1 MRYLFTFILLLY
13 IFPILEAQPPGY
25 WHEVPRELRYTPE
38 GDDFVIVNG
47 DRRFNRALYGTNTA
61 FRVETGDMPEFGLF
75 MPHMGGNIQL
85 GFLSGEKSLWLN
97 DARHIESRYRAGSR
111 IYEIKDP
118 LLGNGQITIITLAL
132 ADAEGIIVKI
142 EPINLPAGSKL
153 ITTFGGASNSRFSRN
168 GDLGVDDPEAF
179 SLKPEACEGN
189 IFTYHDESFRL
200 TYGAGTRGGPRNTVG
215 TFSQGTT
222 LKSGSPY
229 CMESVST
236 LVQSDTTDNKPILV
250 SQTPLTGSPVYF
262 VIKAE
267 DKQTLSPA
275 MLAPLFNKAEERRAT
290 VASSVV
296 MHTPDP
302 FLNTLGGVLSIAAD
316 GIWDDE
322 TQVWQHGAI
331 GWRMPLN
338 GWRAAYTGD
347 AIGWHDRARKHFNG
361 YAASQVTTVEPLIA
375 HPAQDSALNLTR
387 AEKRWGTQMYSNG
400 YISRNPRNSTQM
412 HHYDMNLVYIDELL
426 WHFNWTGDMD
436 YLKVMWPVMKRHLD
450 WEKRNFDPDND
461 GLYDAYACIWASDAL
476 QYNSGGVTYSSA
488 YNYRANRMAAEIA
501 RKIGED
507 PTPYRNEADKILQA
521 INNTLW
527 LPEQGWWAEYKD
539 MMGNKMMHPH
549 AGAWT
554 VYHAIDSD
562 IHTPFQ
568 AYQATRYIDEEIPH
582 IPVRANGLEDERYQT
597 IATTNW
603 LPYSWSV
610 NNVAFAEV
618 AHTSLAYWQA
628 GRNEEAF
635 NLFKSNILDGMYLG
649 SSPGNIGQ
657 ISFYDAARGECYRD
671 FGDPIGVYS
680 RALIQGLYGILPDAM
695 NDKLVIRPGFPADWE
710 YASLKTATVD
720 FNFRR
725 ELQTDYYTVIPSF
738 ERKMALTLQL
748 KAPYD
753 RIKYILVNGEK
764 ADWQLIETVGDAM
777 IQITCDPAAEYR
789 ITIEWGGEKID
800 KGQSEY
806 VVARGDSL
814 TIQGN
819 GPVMELYDP
828 QQLLQDAVLTEGTV
842 TSIVTGTVKGALG
855 HRTIFLKTA
864 QGDLSWWK
872 AVAVEVTEPFDV
884 IYNPEEER
892 LNFTIIN
899 HTNQPA
905 RIELKVNGYML
916 HPAVMLPAKGKSASF
931 SLPEQYAR
939 MGNNMLEMSSNG
951 TTLFSRNIINW
962 NIRNHQATYEPIC
975 MDQYLNAA
983 VNQIF
988 TQEYLSPRSPYTTLQ
1003 IPKQGIGEWCHPALT
1018 AEIDDT
1024 GLRRSSKDN
1033 IFQTPFGI
1041 PFRTPS
1047 DQQQNIAFTS
1057 LWDNYPEEVVIPLS
1071 GKSSHAYL
1079 LMAGTTNHMQAHVP
1093 NGEVVVRYTDGSE
1106 SLLTLVNPENWV
1118 PIEQDFYF
1126 DGAAFR
1132 SDLPRPYRVAL
1143 KSGKVSRNFNEDI
1156 PTDEV
1161 YGRSIEGGAGVILD
1175 LPLDP
1180 LKELE
1185 SLRVKT
1191 IANEVIIGL
1200 MSVTLVR

>member
-1 MRYLFTFILLLY
+1 MLGV
-13 IFPILEAQPPGY
+13 QPAGY

-47 DRRFNRALYGTNTA
+47 NKRFNRALYGTNTA

-85 GFLSGEKSLWLN
+85 GFLSGDKSLWLN
-97 DARHIESRYRAGSR
+97 DARHIKSRYRAGSR
-111 IYEIKDP
+111 IYEINDP
-118 LLGNGQITIITLAL
+118 LLSTGQIIITALAM

-142 EPINLPAGSKL
+142 EPKNLPAGSRF

-189 IFTYHDESFRL
+189 IFTYRNESFRL
-200 TYGAGTRGGPRNTVG
+200 TYGADTRGGPRNTVG

-229 CMESVST
+229 SMESVST
-236 LVQSDTTDNKPILV
+236 LVQSEATDNKPILV
-250 SQTPLTGSPVYF
+250 AQTPLTGNPVYF
-262 VIKAE
+262 AVKAE
-267 DKQTLSPA
+267 DKQTVSPA
-275 MLAPLFNKAEERRAT
+275 VLAPLFNKAEERRAT

-302 FLNTLGGVLSIAAD
+302 FLNALGGVLSIAAD

-322 TQVWQHGAI
+322 TRVWQHGAI

-347 AIGWHDRARKHFNG
+347 AIGWHERARKHFNG
-361 YAASQVTTVEPLIA
+361 YAASQVTTVEPVIA
-375 HPAQDSALNLTR
+375 HPAQDSTLNLTR

-400 YISRNPRNSTQM
+400 YISRNPRNSIQM

-436 YLKVMWPVMKRHLD
+436 YVKEMWPVLKRHLA

-501 RKIGED
+501 EKIGED
-507 PTPYRNEADKILQA
+507 PTPYRDEADKILQA
-521 INNTLW
+521 INSTLW

-539 MMGNKMMHPH
+539 RMGNKMIHPR
-549 AGAWT
+549 AGIWS

-568 AYQATRYIDEEIPH
+568 AYQATRYIDKEIPH
-582 IPVRANGLEDERYQT
+582 IPLRAKGLQGDHYQT

-671 FGDPIGVYS
+671 FGDPIGIYA

-695 NDKLVIRPGFPADWE
+695 HDKLVIRPGFPADWQ

-725 ELQTDYYTVIPSF
+725 EQQTDYYTVIPSF
-738 ERKMALTLQL
+738 ERRMALTLQL

-753 RIKYILVNGEK
+753 RIKHIRVNGEK
-764 ADWQLIETVGDAM
+764 TDWQHLDAAGDPM
-777 IQITCDPAAEYR
+777 ISITSNAAAEYR
-789 ITIEWGGEKID
+789 VTIEWEGEKID
-800 KGQSEY
+800 NTPAEY
-806 VVARGDSL
+806 VAAQGDSL
-814 TIQGN
+814 TIHSN
-819 GPVMELYDP
+819 GPVTELYDP
-828 QQLLQDAVLTEGTV
+828 QRLLTDAVVTEET
-842 TSIVTGTVKGALG
+842 VTGTVKGALG
-855 HRTIFLKTA
+855 HRTLFLKTA
-864 QGDLSWWK
+864 QGDLTWWR
-872 AVAVEVTEPFDV
+872 AVAVEVTVPFDLV
-884 IYNPEEER
+884 YNPEEEQ
-892 LNFTIIN
+892 LNFAIVN
-899 HTNQPA
+899 HGDQPA
-905 RIELKVNGYML
+905 RMELKVNGYTL
-916 HPAVMLPAKGKSASF
+916 HPAVLIPAKGMSASF
-931 SLPEQYAR
+931 TLPAQYAR
-939 MGNNMLEMSSNG
+939 MGTNRVELSSNG
-951 TTLFSRNIINW
+951 TTLFSKEIINW
-962 NIRNHQATYEPIC
+962 HIGNHQVTYEPIC
-975 MDQYLNAA
+975 MDQYLNTA

-1018 AEIDDT
+1018 AEIDDS

-1033 IFQTPFGI
+1033 IFQTPLGI

-1047 DQQQNIAFTS
+1047 DHRHNIAFTS
-1057 LWDNYPEEVVIPLS
+1057 LWDNYPEEVAIPLS

-1093 NGEVVVRYTDGSE
+1093 NGRVVVRYTDGSE
-1106 SLLTLVNPENWV
+1106 SVLMLVNPENWM
-1118 PIEQDFYF
+1118 PIEQDLYL

-1132 SDLPRPYRVAL
+1132 SDHPRPYRVAL
-1143 KSGKVSRNFNEDI
+1143 KSGKVSRNFDEDI
-1156 PTDEV
+1156 PAYEV
-1161 YGRSIEGGAGVILD
+1161 YGRSIDGGAGVILD